1 MMGKLCSFSDER
13 YHGVKFG
20 LSSGTLTVSSPSP
33 EMGEASETI
42 DVEFGGDEFSIG
54 FNASYAYTDGVL
66 EVTVEKLPES
76 KPVKI
81 HVN

>member
-1 MMGKLCSFSDER
+1 LEPSWPER

-42 DVEFGGDEFSIG
+42 DVKFGGDEFSIG
-54 FNASYAYTDGVL
+54 FTASYVQQVLGVISEGSD
-66 EVTVEKLPES
+66 EVLGL
-76 KPVKI
+76 KPAKWSG
-81 HVN
+81 H